1 MMYVGYDR
9 YFDFH
14 DLFMAIPHFSC
25 EDEAKLKRELREH
38 VPFVAGYRKKPWFKE
53 DDLAVYLTERFPGM
67 PHVRERL
74 EAFGISQTIMRYA
87 GRDTMFKLL
96 EDHYATLSRL
106 YNRYRYYPE
115 DKENIQKISQ
125 YEEELYALRQILTWE
140 MAPIGQCRQAR
151 YDYQRELLKR
161 YRGEA
166 WAAKRFDGETTDLLK
181 TKTS

>member
-1 MMYVGYDR
+1 MMHVGYDR

-14 DLFMAIPHFSC
+14 DLFMALPHFDD
-25 EDEAKLKRELREH
+25 EDSARLKRELRKH
-38 VPFVAGYRKKPWFKE
+38 VPFVEGYRKKPWFKE

-74 EAFGISQTIMRYA
+74 EDFGICRTIMRYA

-115 DKENIQKISQ
+115 DEENIRKISQ
-125 YEEELYALRQILTWE
+125 YEEELCALRQILMLE
-140 MAPIGQCRQAR
+140 MAPIERRRTAHC
-151 YDYQRELLKR
+151 DYHRELLKR

-181 TKTS
+181 VKAS